1 MSARRKVL
9 CESRQRVRGTRN
21 RERETVVAEPL
32 SVGRSGVTN
41 VIQARLL
48 ESDTDVLSGGVNRNM
63 LKKVLQQ
70 AYPTW
75 DRK

>member
-1 MSARRKVL
+1 M
-9 CESRQRVRGTRN
+9 
-21 RERETVVAEPL
+21 VAEPL